1 MMNKHLL
8 KLSSD
13 ARAVG
18 EYQRLKESEGTCN
31 CFEEARINSHLKYIV
46 NPSFAS
52 IVELD
57 ENGYEKT
64 ALSYLDVREIPDID
78 LDLCSKFKLGE
89 RKSSN

>member
-1 MMNKHLL
+1 MSEHLS

-52 IVELD
+52 VVELD

-64 ALSYLDVREIPDID
+64 TLFQRVAEIPDID
-78 LDLCSKFKLGE
+78 LDLGSKFKIGE
-89 RKSSN
+89 